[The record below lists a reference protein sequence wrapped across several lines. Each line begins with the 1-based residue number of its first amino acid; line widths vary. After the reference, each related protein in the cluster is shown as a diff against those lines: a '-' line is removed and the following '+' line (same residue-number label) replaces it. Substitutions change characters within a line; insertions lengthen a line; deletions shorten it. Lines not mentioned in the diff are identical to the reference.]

1 MIGKIFG
8 AFVGNKA
15 AKHVQGVSGTG
26 GALLGM
32 AAPVVMRRLGPIGV
46 IAAAVGIYAFKK
58 HNDRREADEA
68 KGVRSSGLAEPTR
81 TQA

>member
-15 AKHVQGVSGTG
+15 AKHVKGVSGTG
-26 GALLGM
+26 GALLGI
-32 AAPVVMRRLGPIGV
+32 AVPVVVRPLGPLGM
-46 IAAAVGIYAFKK
+46 IATAAGAYAFKK
-58 HNDRREADEA
+58 HSDRREVEKA